1 MNPPKTPTPPQ
12 TSAVAA
18 TSAPPYTDPD
28 DGEEQVMT
36 GASGDGS
43 RLPREAARLGGS
55 PSGGPWRGS
64 PPESLTRGEKIL
76 VAMLA
81 AVLGTAAAGYF
92 SLNATMNANSA
103 AVNANFTAVN
113 ANFTAVNANFT
124 AVNGHLLS
132 LQEQIGR
139 LDARIARMEVLLESG
154 LTPVAP
160 RSSPGGKPE
169 PPPGS

>member
-1 MNPPKTPTPPQ
+1 MTR
-12 TSAVAA
+12 
-18 TSAPPYTDPD
+18 AP
-28 DGEEQVMT
+28 
-36 GASGDGS
+36 GDGFR
-43 RLPREAARLGGS
+43 RLPEADRLDAAPGAPG
-55 PSGGPWRGS
+55 RGN

-81 AVLGTAAAGYF
+81 AVLGSAAAGYF
-92 SLNATMNANSA
+92 SLNATMNANFA
-103 AVNANFTAVN
+103 
-113 ANFTAVNANFT
+113 AVNANFT

-139 LDARIARMEVLLESG
+139 LDARIARVEALFEAG

-160 RSSPGGKPE
+160 RSSPAGKPG